1 VRVTPAGSL
10 TQRVMLAR
18 LAKMI
23 TVNMHEAKT
32 RLSELVKAVEE
43 NNETVVLCRDG
54 REVAE
59 IRRRIKRR
67 AARNLRPD
75 PRFRVEVAPGYR
87 PDEPL
92 SDDEWPEALR

>member
-1 VRVTPAGSL
+1 
-10 TQRVMLAR
+10 
-18 LAKMI
+18 MI

-43 NNETVVLCRDG
+43 RNEVVVLCRDG

-59 IRRRIKRR
+59 IRRHSRR
-67 AARNLRPD
+67 RRVRNLAPE
-75 PRFRVEVAPGYR
+75 PRFRVEFSPGYR

-92 SDDEWPEALR
+92 AEDEWPSDLR

>member
-1 VRVTPAGSL
+1 
-10 TQRVMLAR
+10 
-18 LAKMI
+18 MI

-43 NNETVVLCRDG
+43 RNEVVVLCRDG

-59 IRRRIKRR
+59 IRRRVKRR
-67 AARNLRPD
+67 QVRNLKPD
-75 PRFRVEVAPGYR
+75 PKFRVEFAPGYH

-92 SDDEWPEALR
+92 ADDEWPANLR